1 MFQRLTTA
9 ANGLFE
15 NTAEVFKYELS
26 SVPSSMFDC
35 NRLPREACKSNLADA
50 IWACGSDCTH
60 EIDGEGFQYVLD
72 GGSLLQRIP
81 WTHGD
86 SFGSIAQMY
95 VDHVIKKYKDPVIAF
110 DSYPELPAI
119 KEITHL
125 RRTKGIVSPNIN
137 FTPTMPFKTKKELFM
152 SNSHNKQA
160 FINMLC
166 EKLNEHDIRYKNAV
180 DDADLLI
187 AKTAVCCVLSSEV
200 IVIVED
206 TDLLVLLIH
215 HVNQQCKWV
224 IFKSDKMAKNKKM
237 KIWNVQQTKGFLE
250 EDICHLLPFLH
261 SLTGCDSTSRLFGIG
276 KGIALKRLNQEYLK
290 AQGQLFMNTTY
301 ITIFRENVS
310 KAGNDSLNENSHWVR
325 YKGIN
330 CKPVLLLFA
339 NYLCCALFFFQHY

>member
-1 MFQRLTTA
+1 
-9 ANGLFE
+9 
-15 NTAEVFKYELS
+15 
-26 SVPSSMFDC
+26 
-35 NRLPREACKSNLADA
+35 
-50 IWACGSDCTH
+50 
-60 EIDGEGFQYVLD
+60 
-72 GGSLLQRIP
+72 
-81 WTHGD
+81 
-86 SFGSIAQMY
+86 
-95 VDHVIKKYKDPVIAF
+95 
-110 DSYPELPAI
+110 
-119 KEITHL
+119 
-125 RRTKGIVSPNIN
+125 
-137 FTPTMPFKTKKELFM
+137 M

-339 NYLCCALFFFQHY
+339 NYLCCALFLFQHY